1 MSKTA
6 LDNKVTKPEKLVLT
20 LDSGALPSGKFIAAV
35 TSFFR
40 ILNSVADSAT
50 HTKNAVEW
58 LVEVKRGSAIIQA
71 EAVPNNVDMRYV
83 SEAVHAITSGLDA
96 LEAGQRERPPHFT
109 DEAMKAVRTLS
120 SLSSSDVFVKVTA
133 NDFVARLST
142 QTVASVNSVLEASYS
157 DYGSIEGKLE
167 VVSIRQS
174 PKFNLYDDLTDQ
186 AVVCHFEEIWLPD
199 VMAAFDRRVSVW
211 GDIRYRKDGLPVN
224 IQVEGFRVF
233 GTENELPSI
242 NDIVG
247 ILGSS
252 A

>member
-1 MSKTA
+1 MSKTVM
-6 LDNKVTKPEKLVLT
+6 DTKTVKPEKVTLT
-20 LDSGALPSGKFIAAV
+20 LDAGALPSGKFIAAV

-40 ILNSVADSAT
+40 LLNSVADSAT

-58 LVEVKRGSAIIQA
+58 LVEVQKGSAIIQA
-71 EAVPNNVDMRYV
+71 EAVPNNVDIRYV
-83 SEAVHAITSGLDA
+83 PEAVQAITSGLYT
-96 LEAGQRERPPHFT
+96 LEEGHGERPPHFT

-120 SLSSSDVFVKVTA
+120 RLSSSEVFVRVTA
-133 NDFVARLST
+133 NDFVGRLST
-142 QTVASVNSVLEASYS
+142 QAVASVDSVLEASYS
-157 DYGSIEGKLE
+157 DYGSIEGRLE

-186 AVVCHFEEIWLPD
+186 AVVCHFKETRLPD
-199 VMAAFDRRVSVW
+199 VMAAFNRRVSVW

-224 IQVEGFRVF
+224 IQVEGFSVF
-233 GTENELPSI
+233 GAENELPSI